1 MISCLA
7 HLLPTAARQFDKKIA
22 LISGGRQFSFAE
34 LDQLAARVADGLRA
48 HDVCAGDRVAIYA
61 PNGWEWIASYH
72 GILRVGAVVVPM
84 NVMLTPAEVAYV
96 AADSGVK
103 VLFGTREKLT
113 PLAAIKAESTLSTFI
128 CFEDDPPTGTMSFG
142 AMTAAGAND
151 VALAESAP
159 ESLSTICYTSGTT
172 GHPKGAMQAH
182 RAVLTNVA
190 MTAQMHGRSSND
202 IVITA
207 LPCPHVYGNVVFN
220 SALLVGATLVLHSSF
235 AADDMLAAIERYRAT
250 IFDGVPTMYLY
261 MLNSPRLDTRD
272 LSSLTRCFVGGQ
284 TMPVASME
292 EVERRF
298 KCPLIELWGMTEL
311 AGLGTTFPTLGPHK
325 LGSIGIPLPHCD
337 LRVAAIGDPSR
348 TLGVGEIGE
357 ILVRGPIVMQ
367 GYFGNGQA
375 TRETIEEDGWMHSGD
390 VGSRDA
396 DGAFYVVDRTKD
408 LINTA
413 GFKVYPAE
421 IERVLATHPAV
432 AMVAVGARPDSLKGE
447 IAAAYVV
454 LRSGVSASAEEL
466 LSHCRRSL
474 AAYKVPRLL
483 YFVDDLPRTSSG
495 KVMRRKLKETTVA
508 PAAVAS

>member
-1 MISCLA
+1 MINCLSQ
-7 HLLPTAARQFDKKIA
+7 LLPTAARQFSKKIA
-22 LISGGRQFSFAE
+22 LISEGRQFSFAE
-34 LDQLAARVADGLRA
+34 LDQLAAQVAEGLRA
-48 HDVCAGDRVAIYA
+48 QEVRAGDRVAIYS

-72 GILRVGAVVVPM
+72 GILRTGAVVVPM
-84 NVMLTPAEVAYV
+84 NVMLTPSEVAYV

-103 VLFGTREKLT
+103 VLFGTREKLA
-113 PLAAIKAESTLSTFI
+113 PLIPLKAEGTLSTLI
-128 CFEDDPPTGTMSFG
+128 CFGDD
-142 AMTAAGAND
+142 
-151 VALAESAP
+151 ALAGTASFRAITSVGTNNVSPTERAP
-159 ESLSTICYTSGTT
+159 DSLSTICYTSGTT

-182 RAVLTNVA
+182 RAVLMNVA
-190 MTAQMHGRSSND
+190 MTAQLHARSVND
-202 IVITA
+202 VVATA

-220 SALLVGATLVLHSSF
+220 SALLVGATLVLHSTF
-235 AADDMLAAIERYRAT
+235 AADEMLMAIERHRAT

-261 MLNSPRLDTRD
+261 MLNSPRLDTGD

-292 EVERRF
+292 EVERKF

-337 LRVAAIGDPSR
+337 LRIAAVDDPNK
-348 TLGVGEIGE
+348 TLGVGEVGE
-357 ILVRGPIVMQ
+357 IMVRGPIVMQ
-367 GYFGNGQA
+367 GYFGNEQA
-375 TRETIEEDGWMHSGD
+375 TRQTIEEDGWMHSGD

-421 IERVLATHPAV
+421 VERVLATHPAV
-432 AMVAVGARPDSLKGE
+432 AMVAVGGRPDALKGE

-454 LRSGVSASAEEL
+454 FRPGVSAPVEQL
-466 LSHCRRSL
+466 LAHCRASL
-474 AAYKVPRLL
+474 AAYKIPRLV

-495 KVMRRKLKETTVA
+495 KVMRRKLKELTV
-508 PAAVAS
+508 PAAETE